1 MERYTKTALQ
11 QLLSEYEMFKK
22 SLDNFYSYHTHYSS
36 IPFRGQHDTKAQKMA
51 RWEYHRFLRAS
62 SNPTTIKNG
71 LAIRLLT
78 KLDIA
83 R

>member
-1 MERYTKTALQ
+1 MERYKKTTLQ

-22 SLDNFYSYHTHYSS
+22 TLDNFYSYQTNYSS

-51 RWEYHRFLRAS
+51 RWEHHRYLKAS
-62 SNPTTIKNG
+62 SNTIVIKNR